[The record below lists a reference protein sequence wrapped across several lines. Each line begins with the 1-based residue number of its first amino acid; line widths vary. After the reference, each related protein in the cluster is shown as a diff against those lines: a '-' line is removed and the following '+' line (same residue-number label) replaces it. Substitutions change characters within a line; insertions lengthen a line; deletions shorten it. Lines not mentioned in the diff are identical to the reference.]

1 MDRSFDAFRQAVA
14 DEDRRRAVLFR
25 DGRPWFVLLSHQ
37 FERPDLEALC
47 ATATSIRRMDRHR
60 DGVDFL
66 RGILAGKRVMNLF
79 AQPSTRTCESF
90 VAAAEKLG
98 ASARVVSDLRTSS
111 FAKGESVED
120 AVRTLSSFYDTLVTR
135 HPDEEFATRASWALS
150 RSGRPI
156 PVISA
161 GSGTAEHPTQA
172 LLDVY
177 TLEYSFLARGG
188 IDGKRILLVGD
199 IGRNRAARSL
209 ALLLTRF
216 RIDRIDIACHPEHP
230 PDAPFVDALAR
241 HGIALAYH
249 PSVAEALGA
258 VGKDLDAIYVTRLQ
272 QEWDAA
278 DAALGTSDAFVLDPA
293 LRDRIR
299 PDCVILHP
307 LPRVNEL
314 PDAWEDHPGFVVWR
328 QVRNGMWMRAAVL
341 AHVHG
346 AAAEITARAD
356 RLGLLGPPPADGARP
371 RARR

>member
-1 MDRSFDAFRQAVA
+1 MDTYETFVRSLD
-14 DEDRRRAVLFR
+14 DEGLRRGLLFR
-25 DGRPWFVLLSHQ
+25 GERPYFVLTSQQ
-37 FERPDLEALC
+37 FERADLESLAI
-47 ATATSIRRMDRHR
+47 TATTIRRMDRHR
-60 DGVDFL
+60 DGVAFL
-66 RGILAGKRVMNLF
+66 RSILAGKRVMNLF

-135 HPDEEFATRASWALS
+135 HPDDDFATRAAWAMS
-150 RSGRPI
+150 RSGRSI

-161 GSGTAEHPTQA
+161 GSGTSEHPTQA

-177 TLEYSFLARGG
+177 TLQYSWAGDRGG

-216 RIDRIDIACHPEHP
+216 RIDRIDVACHPAFP
-230 PDAPFVDALAR
+230 PDAPFLRSLAQHGVRVVLHPRLDVALDTT
-241 HGIALAYH
+241 
-249 PSVAEALGA
+249 
-258 VGKDLDAIYVTRLQ
+258 GKELDAIYVTRLQ
-272 QEWDAA
+272 QEWDAEGG
-278 DAALGTSDAFVLDPA
+278 ALGTSEEFVLKPEF
-293 LRDRIR
+293 RDRIR

-314 PDAWEDHPGFVVWR
+314 PEAWEDHPGFVVWR
-328 QVRNGMWMRAAVL
+328 QVRNGMWMRAALL

-346 AAAEITARAD
+346 AGEEIVARGR
-356 RLGLLGPPPADGARP
+356 RLGVV
-371 RARR
+371 